1 MKAVATDFGIQ
12 KALNILGVKAINE
25 GTSTGSNWF
34 SNGELIESH
43 SPVNGEL
50 IGNVKSTTK
59 EDYERVNHILNNKIV
74 NLTKEF
80 NF

>member
-34 SNGELIESH
+34 SNGELIESYQKYEGLALTEGFIAIQAE
-43 SPVNGEL
+43 SAPTEFRKIEL
-50 IGNVKSTTK
+50 MEIDN
-59 EDYERVNHILNNKIV
+59 
-74 NLTKEF
+74 
-80 NF
+80 